1 MAIVEKGAVSAGA
14 TALVVCIVG
23 CSSSASAPKVA
34 GAVPPQ
40 PVVETVAYQEILTP
54 VPVRVGLPPS
64 IGIDHMVMLYR
75 TFGTREWTSVEL
87 ERNGY
92 YWHGAVDCLEVS
104 TITGDLQFFLLG
116 QNAAGQVVAANGSPA
131 WPFVVP
137 IVYRAPDGPT
147 ALVGE
152 QAPLRCSDP
161 ADCPPGFPGCK
172 EYAPRR
178 PACRSDA
185 ECAEGD
191 YCAWDGYCD
200 AVVPVIAMSPPA
212 Q

>member
-1 MAIVEKGAVSAGA
+1 MVVRDNVLAALTFSGLLAIGA
-14 TALVVCIVG
+14 G
-23 CSSSASAPKVA
+23 CSASNSSPKVVGA
-34 GAVPPQ
+34 GPPQ

-54 VPVRVGLPPS
+54 VPVRVGLPAS
-64 IGIDHMVMLYR
+64 VGIEHLVMLYR
-75 TFGTREWTSVEL
+75 TFGTREWTSTQL
-87 ERNGY
+87 ARTGHF
-92 YWHGAVDCLEVS
+92 WHGAVDCLEVS
-104 TITGDLQFFLLG
+104 TITGDLQFFQVG
-116 QNAAGQVVAANGSPA
+116 QNEQGQVVAANGSPA

-137 IVYRAPDGPT
+137 IVYKAPDGPS

-152 QAPLRCSDP
+152 KPPPRCPDP

-178 PACRSDA
+178 PACSQDA
-185 ECAEGD
+185 DCAEGD

-212 Q
+212 R